1 MTNSTITAADE
12 IRTGRPSMAGGHS
25 SAVSWAAIIAGA
37 AAAAALSVSLLTL
50 GTGLGLSAVSP
61 WASEGIGAKAFGVST
76 ILWLTL
82 TQLIASAMGG
92 YLAGRLRIKWADAQA
107 DEIYFRDS
115 AHGFLSWAVAMLTTA
130 TILTSVIGS
139 ITNAGVQAGAT
150 VAGATAAGGSA
161 LAAGGVAMSESGS
174 SRNSRHSGSNSDS
187 ANDALNYFLDSLF
200 REKDSSANASG
211 RSTGNTQQ
219 DPVLALAQVSRIFM
233 NAMRSDAL
241 PPEDVQYVGRIV
253 AQRTSLGQEEA
264 EKRVNEVYARLQAKL
279 RDAETAAKEAAD
291 KARKASAYAA
301 LWLFVSL
308 LIGAFAASWT
318 AIYGGRQRDL

>member
-1 MTNSTITAADE
+1 MTNSTITTADE
-12 IRTGRPSMAGGHS
+12 IRTARPLAGGHA

-37 AAAAALSVSLLTL
+37 AAAAALSVCLLIL
-50 GTGLGLSAVSP
+50 GAGLGLSAVSP
-61 WASEGIGAKAFGVST
+61 WTSEGMGAKAFGVST

-82 TQLIASAMGG
+82 TQLVASALGG

-115 AHGFLSWAVAMLTTA
+115 AHGFLSWAVAMITTA
-130 TILTSVIGS
+130 TLLTSVIGS

-150 VAGATAAGGSA
+150 VAGTAVAGGSA
-161 LAAGGVAMSESGS
+161 LAAGGMAMSGS
-174 SRNSRHSGSNSDS
+174 DSRSNSDNVS
-187 ANDALNYFLDSLF
+187 NALNYFLDSLF
-200 REKDSSANASG
+200 RVNKSTIPSTSTNTSG
-211 RSTGNTQQ
+211 RNSTGNTQQ
-219 DPVLALAQVSRIFM
+219 DPSLALAEVSRIFM

-241 PPEDVQYVGRIV
+241 PREDVQYVGQIV

-264 EKRVNEVYARLQAKL
+264 EKRVTDIYARLQENL
-279 RDAETAAKEAAD
+279 RDAESAAREAAD
-291 KARKASAYAA
+291 KARKVSAYAA

-308 LIGAFAASWT
+308 LVGAFIASLT